1 MTFPLSMTCRIS
13 LTEVRWLRSA
23 GLLLFAA
30 WCLFVASTAAAH
42 ELRPSVIDLNVA
54 GDVLDVEIR
63 VNLEALIAR
72 IPPEHT
78 STETAPQVKTYAQL
92 RALDAVELRKRFGD
106 FSEELLSGIDIA
118 FDGQRAQPSINRIDL
133 IDAGDTRI
141 ARDSVVV
148 LVVPIPEGSQALV
161 WSWADAFGP
170 AIVRKGVASDP
181 DSYTT
186 LLSGGA
192 SSDALSLFEG
202 ASMGEGHSGQSAR
215 GGFLSTLVDYIRYG
229 FVHIVPLGLDHI
241 LFVVG
246 LFLLSPRVKPLVLQV
261 SSFTFAHSL
270 TLGLGVLGVLSVSPA
285 LVEPLIALSI
295 VLVGVENMVSRS
307 VSWRRMI
314 MVFAFGL
321 LHGLGFAGVLGD
333 VGLAPGTFAT
343 SLLGFNIGVE
353 LGQLFVLLVCYL
365 IVFKWRKRSWYRN
378 RIVRPGSLVIAGI
391 GAFWFLERVGLIG

>member
-13 LTEVRWLRSA
+13 LTEVRWLRRA
-23 GLLLFAA
+23 GLLLVAA

-92 RALDAVELRKRFGD
+92 RALDAVELRKRFED
-106 FSEELLSGIDIA
+106 FSEELLSGIDIV

-181 DSYTT
+181 NSYTT

>member
-1 MTFPLSMTCRIS
+1 
-13 LTEVRWLRSA
+13 
-23 GLLLFAA
+23 
-30 WCLFVASTAAAH
+30 VASTAAAH

-92 RALDAVELRKRFGD
+92 RALDAVELRKRFED
-106 FSEELLSGIDIA
+106 FSEELLSGIDIV

-181 DSYTT
+181 NSYTT